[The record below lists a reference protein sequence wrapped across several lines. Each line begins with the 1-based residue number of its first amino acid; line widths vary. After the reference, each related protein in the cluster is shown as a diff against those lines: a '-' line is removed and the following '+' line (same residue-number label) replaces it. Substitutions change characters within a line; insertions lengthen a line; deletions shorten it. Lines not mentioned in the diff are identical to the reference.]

1 MANFLVTG
9 GAGFIGSNLV
19 RYLLQRGHN
28 VRVID
33 NFITGKRENLAD
45 VMNKIELI
53 MGDIRDEE
61 TVGSAMRDMDYVLHQ
76 GALPS
81 VPRSLENPALTNDI
95 NVSGTIT
102 VLEAA
107 RRHKIRRLIY
117 AASSSA
123 YGNQPTDKKVET
135 QIPQPLSPY
144 AVSKLAGEYYCRA
157 YAECFGLQTVSLRY
171 FNIFGPY
178 QDPESQYAAVIPR
191 FVTALLKNESPVIY
205 GDGLQSRDF
214 TYVENVCS
222 ANLLAAFSEKVGNGE
237 VINIACGATYNL
249 LEVLEWL
256 KEFTGKTHI
265 KPTFAPPR
273 KGDVRRSLADIT
285 KAKELIGYE
294 VLVDFRRGLQLTVE
308 WYKKLKHV

>member
-19 RYLLQRGHN
+19 RYLLQREHN

-249 LEVLEWL
+249 LGVLEWL

-265 KPTFAPPR
+265 KPTFASPR

-308 WYKKLKHV
+308 WYKKLKPV